1 LRSGTRRSAEER
13 RQAITQFFGSMYRT
27 VLCLFLLMEIF
38 MYTQSRKFFLASSIA
53 LALAGS
59 ALAADPKLQS
69 VAQEVTNARQ
79 ETQIWT
85 TYAMSP
91 YLRAND
97 LKVSVQNGKATLSGK
112 VEEDVNKDL
121 AKQIALGVDGIKD
134 VDNQIVVQ
142 ADYVPPAKSATRTYG
157 ESIDDAS
164 ITSAVKSKLL
174 WSKHTDGLTTNVTT
188 KAGKVTLQGTADT
201 AAEKELAKTLAM
213 NTRGVVSVDDQLVVK
228 GKKPT
233 TAKDSAK
240 SVGKEAGKDMTDS
253 WITTKVKSTYAY
265 STNVDG
271 SDISVTTDAGIVT
284 LSGKVDSGAER
295 ALAIELAKNIRG
307 VKSVNSKGLIT

>member
-1 LRSGTRRSAEER
+1 
-13 RQAITQFFGSMYRT
+13 
-27 VLCLFLLMEIF
+27 
-38 MYTQSRKFFLASSIA
+38 MYTQSRKFILASSIA

-59 ALAADPKLQS
+59 GALAADPKSQS
-69 VAQEVTNARQ
+69 ASQDITNARQ

-97 LKVSVQNGKATLSGK
+97 LKVSVQNGKATLTGK

-121 AKQIALGVDGIKD
+121 AKQIALNVEGIKD

-142 ADYVPPAKSATRTYG
+142 ADYVAPTKSATRAYG
-157 ESIDDAS
+157 ESMDDAS

-188 KAGKVTLQGTADT
+188 KAGKVTLQGTADSQ
-201 AAEKELAKTLAM
+201 AEKELAKTLAM
-213 NTRGVVSVDDQLVVK
+213 DTRGVVSVDNQLVVND
-228 GKKPT
+228 KKSAST
-233 TAKDSAK
+233 NDSAK
-240 SVGKEAGKDMTDS
+240 SAGKAAGQDMTDS

-265 STNVDG
+265 SNNVNG
-271 SDISVTTDAGIVT
+271 SDISVTTSGGIVT